1 MQSMDSLR
9 RDKLYRL
16 WKTVTNDA
24 EFERTL
30 ERDTVVP
37 SRFLNQ
43 NGIML
48 LEYDIEKI
56 DADGNFTHNSPVLFR
71 PAPREFFQ
79 RYHIDVN
86 GFDSPWDRDCYM
98 NYRKCN
104 PRDGNEHVPEK
115 WRPKEFTYHVA
126 IFLEKWAFGSFPREI
141 PGNISPYFPDNYGI
155 RKPLYET
162 PIHSES
168 KFDF

>member
-1 MQSMDSLR
+1 MAMQSMDSLR

-16 WKTVTNDA
+16 WDTVTDNN
-24 EFERTL
+24 FTSTL

-37 SRFLNQ
+37 SSFLNQ

-86 GFDSPWDRDCYM
+86 GFDSP
-98 NYRKCN
+98 
-104 PRDGNEHVPEK
+104 
-115 WRPKEFTYHVA
+115 
-126 IFLEKWAFGSFPREI
+126 
-141 PGNISPYFPDNYGI
+141 
-155 RKPLYET
+155 
-162 PIHSES
+162 
-168 KFDF
+168 